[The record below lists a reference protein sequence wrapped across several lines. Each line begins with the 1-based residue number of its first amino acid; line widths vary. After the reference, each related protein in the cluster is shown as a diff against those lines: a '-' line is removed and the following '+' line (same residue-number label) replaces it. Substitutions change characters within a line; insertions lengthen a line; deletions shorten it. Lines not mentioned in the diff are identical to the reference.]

1 PSTVPAPPRSS
12 RTAPGPASS
21 HLLSL
26 VGRRDDSRRSV
37 RRSRHP
43 HETRKSPLYY
53 SRHPCGVL
61 PAGVRSVGPMLEG
74 TAPTERRMTEEEFVA
89 WCDEDTNA
97 EWVDGLVIVKEPV
110 SGEHDQIAWWLRT
123 LLQHYVEHRGLGL
136 VSGPQF
142 CVRLPRRP
150 SRREPDV
157 VFVAAA
163 RRDVFRPNHAE
174 GPPDLLTEV
183 VSPDSQSRDRRE
195 KYFEYEAAGIP
206 EYWIA
211 DPLSRTLEAYTLLD

>member
-1 PSTVPAPPRSS
+1 
-12 RTAPGPASS
+12 
-21 HLLSL
+21 
-26 VGRRDDSRRSV
+26 
-37 RRSRHP
+37 
-43 HETRKSPLYY
+43 
-53 SRHPCGVL
+53 
-61 PAGVRSVGPMLEG
+61 MLEG

-157 VFVAAA
+157 VFVVAA
-163 RRDVFRPNHAE
+163 RRDVVRPNHVE
-174 GPPDLLTEV
+174 GPPDLVIEV
-183 VSPDSQSRDRRE
+183 VSPESQSRDRRE
-195 KYFEYEAAGIP
+195 RYLEYEAAGIP
-206 EYWIA
+206 EREGLASLVVPGWYVRPAWLWGE
-211 DPLSRTLEAYTLLD
+211 PRTSVLDALAELIRG

>member
-1 PSTVPAPPRSS
+1 
-12 RTAPGPASS
+12 
-21 HLLSL
+21 
-26 VGRRDDSRRSV
+26 
-37 RRSRHP
+37 
-43 HETRKSPLYY
+43 
-53 SRHPCGVL
+53 
-61 PAGVRSVGPMLEG
+61 MLEG
-74 TAPTERRMTEEEFVA
+74 TAPGGPRTTEEEFVA
-89 WCDEDTNA
+89 SCDEDTNA
-97 EWVDGLVIVKEPV
+97 EWVDGLVILKEPV

-163 RRDVFRPNHAE
+163 RRDVVRPNHVE
-174 GPPDLLTEV
+174 GPPDLVIEV
-183 VSPDSQSRDRRE
+183 VSPESQSRDRRE
-195 KYFEYEAAGIP
+195 KYLEYEAAGVG

-211 DPLSRTLEAYTLLD
+211 DPLSRVLEAYTLLDGRYTPIPEREGRIASVVVPGWYVRPAWLWGEPRTSVLDALAELIRG

>member
-1 PSTVPAPPRSS
+1 
-12 RTAPGPASS
+12 
-21 HLLSL
+21 
-26 VGRRDDSRRSV
+26 
-37 RRSRHP
+37 
-43 HETRKSPLYY
+43 
-53 SRHPCGVL
+53 
-61 PAGVRSVGPMLEG
+61 MLEG
-74 TAPTERRMTEEEFVA
+74 TAPGGPRMTEEEFVS

-97 EWVDGLVIVKEPV
+97 EWVEGLVILKEPV

-163 RRDVFRPNHAE
+163 RRDVVRPNHIE
-174 GPPDLLTEV
+174 GPPDLVIEV
-183 VSPDSQSRDRRE
+183 VSPESQSRDRRE
-195 KYFEYEAAGIP
+195 KYLEYEAAGVG
-206 EYWIA
+206 EY
-211 DPLSRTLEAYTLLD
+211 LDRRPALAGARGLHPAG